1 MISFMCTTLHT
12 CKLQYK
18 LHTHT
23 HTRRHAYGHTC
34 VTIVHDIGQNF
45 LFRESFHVLY
55 LFSKIIPRIYHIYI
69 LQGGFAKCYE
79 ITESK
84 SHHVYAGKIVPKSL
98 MTKSNQRE
106 KMTQEIAIH
115 QTLNH
120 RHIVGFHGFFDDA
133 HNIYI
138 ILELCRKR
146 VGIPA
151 LSPVPCP
158 LSPVPCSLSPSVLHL
173 FG

>member
-1 MISFMCTTLHT
+1 
-12 CKLQYK
+12 
-18 LHTHT
+18 
-23 HTRRHAYGHTC
+23 
-34 VTIVHDIGQNF
+34 
-45 LFRESFHVLY
+45 
-55 LFSKIIPRIYHIYI
+55 
-69 LQGGFAKCYE
+69 
-79 ITESK
+79 
-84 SHHVYAGKIVPKSL
+84 

-146 VGIPA
+146 VGIF
-151 LSPVPCP
+151 SP
-158 LSPVPCSLSPSVLHL
+158 LSPHVLGRMTTNDL
-173 FG
+173 ELISINIESSSR